1 MTTKSRGIPGIEP
14 TVEKSNDDAGSSL
27 SALVL
32 MVVLAIFLQVYH
44 TKIAAPIAPG
54 QVLAPGGWVSRCGL
68 ASFLPTCDSSYM
80 EMGNDGILSLFDGIG
95 ELEWKMEGGTCVKDD
110 CIEGLEMKDDGR
122 LFIGGR
128 LVPWVNVK
136 KAAEPIA
143 PWPFAVEPK
152 LKVIHGR
159 K

>member
-1 MTTKSRGIPGIEP
+1 MTTKSRGLPAVEP
-14 TVEKSNDDAGSSL
+14 TVEKADDENGSSL

-32 MVVLAIFLQVYH
+32 MVILAILLQIYH
-44 TKIAAPIAPG
+44 AKITAPISPG

-68 ASFLPTCDSSYM
+68 ASFLPTCESAYM
-80 EMGNDGILSLFDGIG
+80 EMGHDGILSLFGSNG
-95 ELEWKMEGGTCVKDD
+95 ELEWKMEGGVCAKED
-110 CIEGLEMKDDGR
+110 CIEGLEIMDDNR

-136 KAAEPIA
+136 KAAEPIT
-143 PWPFAVEPK
+143 PWPFAKEPK
-152 LKVIHGR
+152 LKVIHAR